1 MAQIRQ
7 ISNVKNSKMPE
18 SYNSFQKVHNQEYR
32 RILVFLFYLHIY
44 YVAKFD

>member
-7 ISNVKNSKMPE
+7 ISNVKKSKLPE
-18 SYNSFQKVHNQEYR
+18 SYNNLQKVGSQEYR
-32 RILVFLFYLHIY
+32 RILVFFYLHIY

>member
-7 ISNVKNSKMPE
+7 ISNVKNSQLPE
-18 SYNSFQKVHNQEYR
+18 SYNNFQKVGSQEYR
-32 RILVFLFYLHIY
+32 RMLFFLKNLHIY